1 MVVTRVIVFTH
12 LEDVFSYIVLIRVMS
27 PFRGSHNLMLK
38 SQRTTSSRPKRPAR
52 NIDFQFPCICRT
64 FHVYSCKHT
73 LEGAFIYS
81 SDNIFTCV
89 AMQYACGNISIDRP
103 HMVVITYKYVASTC
117 LSGCHTSL
125 EDTIIQYT
133 HLDGIPVSI
142 FGNVNLGNKPEHQ
155 RVPEGKIQIQC

>member
-103 HMVVITYKYVASTC
+103 HMVVITYKYVAARAPVAVTRVWKIQLYNTHILTAFPSQ
-117 LSGCHTSL
+117 SL
-125 EDTIIQYT
+125 EM
-133 HLDGIPVSI
+133 
-142 FGNVNLGNKPEHQ
+142 
-155 RVPEGKIQIQC
+155 